1 MAKDYAKIKALA
13 ASILE
18 CIGDDEEGEN
28 PSLPKQEQQFNDG
41 GQDSL
46 SDFVPSSE
54 GDADTGLPKSGKSSS
69 DDDDDDDRKKKK
81 KDSSMAMMAA
91 TLASNV
97 KSKSGY

>member
-18 CIGDDEEGEN
+18 CIGDDDEGES
-28 PSLPKQEQQFNDG
+28 PSLPSQNNDFNDG
-41 GQDSL
+41 GQESL
-46 SDFVPSSE
+46 SDFVPSE
-54 GDADTGLPKSGKSSS
+54 DGQAETGVPKGSKSS
-69 DDDDDDDRKKKK
+69 DDDDDDDKKKKK